1 MSSKQIDFDG
11 NWKRVVGS
19 LFEDFLTFFAPNLAE
34 LVDWSRQPDDLNRE
48 LQRLQPEG
56 RSRNRQADSL
66 YRVHLK
72 DKSTI
77 PVLVHL
83 EVQGWDDVDFHKRM
97 FQYFYRILDL
107 YGENIY
113 TLVIYIND
121 NEKYMPNRYQ
131 YEFYGTKLYF
141 EFNTFVIKEQQE
153 EELIQSPNPFSFVVL
168 AAKKAVQI
176 KTKNEVTKYEIKRQ
190 LLGILSEQIRRNAL
204 DNKTVAAL
212 FRFVDNIIKL
222 DNLQA
227 KFKREVINEWEGG
240 FMLSY
245 DEEIKQEGIKQGK
258 EQGIKVIKLLLE
270 EVPIEE
276 IARKLNLSIKEVIE
290 IRDKFYQ

>member
-1 MSSKQIDFDG
+1 
-11 NWKRVVGS
+11 
-19 LFEDFLTFFAPNLAE
+19 
-34 LVDWSRQPDDLNRE
+34 
-48 LQRLQPEG
+48 
-56 RSRNRQADSL
+56 
-66 YRVHLK
+66 
-72 DKSTI
+72 
-77 PVLVHL
+77 
-83 EVQGWDDVDFHKRM
+83 M
-97 FQYFYRILDL
+97 FQYFYRIFDL

-141 EFNTFVIKEQQE
+141 EFNTYVVIDQQE
-153 EELIQSPNPFSFVVL
+153 EELVQSPNPFSFVVL

-190 LLGILSEQIRRNAL
+190 LLGILSEQIRRNTL

-227 KFKREVINEWEGG
+227 KFKREVIDEWEGG

-270 EVPIEE
+270 EVPIED
-276 IARKLNLSIKEVIE
+276 IAKKLNLSIKEVIE

>member
-1 MSSKQIDFDG
+1 
-11 NWKRVVGS
+11 
-19 LFEDFLTFFAPNLAE
+19 
-34 LVDWSRQPDDLNRE
+34 
-48 LQRLQPEG
+48 
-56 RSRNRQADSL
+56 
-66 YRVHLK
+66 
-72 DKSTI
+72 
-77 PVLVHL
+77 
-83 EVQGWDDVDFHKRM
+83 
-97 FQYFYRILDL
+97 
-107 YGENIY
+107 
-113 TLVIYIND
+113 
-121 NEKYMPNRYQ
+121 MPNRYQ

-141 EFNTFVIKEQQE
+141 EFNTYVVIDQQE
-153 EELIQSPNPFSFVVL
+153 EELVQSPNPFSFVVL

-190 LLGILSEQIRRNAL
+190 LLGILSEQIRRNTL

-227 KFKREVINEWEGG
+227 KFKREVIDEWEGG

-270 EVPIEE
+270 EVPIED
-276 IARKLNLSIKEVIE
+276 IAKKLNLSIKEVIE